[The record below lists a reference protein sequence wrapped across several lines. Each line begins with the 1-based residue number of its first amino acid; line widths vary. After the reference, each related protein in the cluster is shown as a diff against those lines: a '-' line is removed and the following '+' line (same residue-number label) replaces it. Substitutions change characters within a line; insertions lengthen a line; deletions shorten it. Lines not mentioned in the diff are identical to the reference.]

1 MRFSNFTSNNNP
13 ALFGISLAILG
24 VLILTPDT
32 LVMRLSGL
40 ERWPMMG
47 WRGILM
53 GTTLFFIW
61 RLFPSQNRR
70 QELCSLGSWQ
80 GILVVI
86 AFGLNSITFTLG
98 IAETS
103 VIVVLTAV
111 ALMPLIAAM
120 LSFFMLG
127 EKQGWLGWLT
137 IMLAMLGVFIVVM
150 DGGNALG
157 QPQGS
162 VWLGAVYGLVTA
174 FGLALTFTV
183 TRKYPALSILP
194 ACALGSLLSGIVGF
208 ALSADGTI
216 FTAPGL
222 DDCGNGDAYPAT
234 ILYLSWHCSAL
245 YEFSH
250 CQPCDVAGNGD
261 WAILGLAW
269 YWRASLSD
277 NDCRQSF
284 CALCSDFSCGPHQPH
299 GTIIATLGHRFDLST
314 RAHSPLWL
322 WQTRCPL

>member
-1 MRFSNFTSNNNP
+1 MRFSNFTSHYSP
-13 ALFGISLAILG
+13 ATFGTLLAILG

-40 ERWPMMG
+40 EKWPLMG

-53 GTTLFFIW
+53 GVTLLCIW
-61 RLFPSQNRR
+61 RLFPSQNRWR
-70 QELCSLGSWQ
+70 ELRSLGSWQ
-80 GILVVI
+80 GILVII
-86 AFGLNSITFTLG
+86 AFGFNSITFTLG

-137 IMLAMLGVFIVVM
+137 IMLAMLGVIIVVM

-162 VWLGAVYGLVTA
+162 VWLGAVFGLVTA
-174 FGLALTFTV
+174 FGLALTFTI

-216 FTAPGL
+216 FTAPVW
-222 DDCGNGDAYPAT
+222 T
-234 ILYLSWHCSAL
+234 IVTMGIIILPLSFTCLGIAPRYTSSAIVSL
-245 YEFSH
+245 VMLLEMVIGPFWVWLGIGERPTTTMIAGSLFVLCVLIFHVVRTSH
-250 CQPCDVAGNGD
+250 ITPPTQP
-261 WAILGLAW
+261 
-269 YWRASLSD
+269 
-277 NDCRQSF
+277 
-284 CALCSDFSCGPHQPH
+284 
-299 GTIIATLGHRFDLST
+299 
-314 RAHSPLWL
+314 
-322 WQTRCPL
+322 

>member
-1 MRFSNFTSNNNP
+1 MRFSNFTSNYNP
-13 ALFGISLAILG
+13 AVFGILLALLG

-40 ERWPMMG
+40 ERWPLMG

-53 GTTLFFIW
+53 GATLFFIW
-61 RLFPSQNRR
+61 RLFPSQDRL
-70 QELCSLGSWQ
+70 QELRSLGSWQ

-111 ALMPLIAAM
+111 ALMPLVAAM

-137 IMLAMLGVFIVVM
+137 IMLAMLGVVIVVM

-162 VWLGAVYGLVTA
+162 VWLGAAYGLVTA

-194 ACALGSLLSGIVGF
+194 ACALGSFLSGVVGF

-216 FTAPGL
+216 FIAPIWTIMVMGMLILPLSFTCLGIAPRYISSAIVSLMMLLEMVIGPFWVWLGIGERPTATMIGGSL
-222 DDCGNGDAYPAT
+222 FVLCVLMLHVVRT
-234 ILYLSWHCSAL
+234 SRMS
-245 YEFSH
+245 SS
-250 CQPCDVAGNGD
+250 QP
-261 WAILGLAW
+261 
-269 YWRASLSD
+269 
-277 NDCRQSF
+277 
-284 CALCSDFSCGPHQPH
+284 
-299 GTIIATLGHRFDLST
+299 
-314 RAHSPLWL
+314 
-322 WQTRCPL
+322 

>member
-1 MRFSNFTSNNNP
+1 MRFSNFTSHYNP
-13 ALFGISLAILG
+13 AVFGILLAVLG

-47 WRGILM
+47 WRGVLM
-53 GTTLFFIW
+53 GVTLLFIW
-61 RLFPSQNRR
+61 RLFPSQNRI
-70 QELCSLGSWQ
+70 QELRSLGSWQ
-80 GILVVI
+80 GILVII

-111 ALMPLIAAM
+111 ALMPLVAAM

-137 IMLAMLGVFIVVM
+137 IILAMLGVVIVVM

-157 QPQGS
+157 QPEGS
-162 VWLGAVYGLVTA
+162 VWLGAIFGLVTA

-194 ACALGSLLSGIVGF
+194 ACALGSLLSGVVGF
-208 ALSADGTI
+208 ALSAEGTI
-216 FTAPGL
+216 FTAPIWTIVVMGIL
-222 DDCGNGDAYPAT
+222 ILPLSFTCLGIAPRYTSSAIVSLVMLLEMVIGPFWVWLGIGERPTAT
-234 ILYLSWHCSAL
+234 MIGGSLFVLCVLIFHVVRTSRMALSS
-245 YEFSH
+245 
-250 CQPCDVAGNGD
+250 QP
-261 WAILGLAW
+261 
-269 YWRASLSD
+269 
-277 NDCRQSF
+277 
-284 CALCSDFSCGPHQPH
+284 
-299 GTIIATLGHRFDLST
+299 
-314 RAHSPLWL
+314 
-322 WQTRCPL
+322 